1 MFQREI
7 KNSCFV
13 NKSKVVNSSFDKDS
27 EFIDITQDDN
37 SVINEKEEKKE
48 INAYNVSLGKKRKRK
63 KEKYNR
69 NIQKNKKKKII
80 KDNDNNNEDK
90 SDKSLLSNKNNIILN
105 NNNNDNKIEKEKL
118 LNLVKEEGFNTIFSL
133 ISNSNFDQNN
143 PIEKELEEIINR
155 IGLLRVTL
163 FLIQIKFSSSSEENK
178 ILKKRKEIE
187 NDIKNL
193 GEHLHKEKDGKIYRY
208 FKHYIRLRGYVFH
221 CFDRSCKSTGLYNLE
236 NMNFKILTPHTIPY
250 DQHIYISNKE
260 KYEQYKDILEDFKK
274 RDCTEAQVFKN
285 ANGDKLVKWY
295 NN

>member
-1 MFQREI
+1 MFQSEI
-7 KNSCFV
+7 KNSCLV
-13 NKSKVVNSSFDKDS
+13 NKPKVVNSSFDKDS
-27 EFIDITQDDN
+27 EFIDLTQDDN

-48 INAYNVSLGKKRKRK
+48 INSNNISLGKKRKRK
-63 KEKYNR
+63 KEKYYKN
-69 NIQKNKKKKII
+69 NLKNKKKKVSND
-80 KDNDNNNEDK
+80 KDNNNEDK
-90 SDKSLLSNKNNIILN
+90 SDKSILS
-105 NNNNDNKIEKEKL
+105 NNNNDNEIEKEKL

-163 FLIQIKFSSSSEENK
+163 FLIQIKFSSSSSEENK
-178 ILKKRKEIE
+178 ILKEKKEIE

-208 FKHYIRLRGYVFH
+208 FKHYIRIRGYVFH
-221 CFDRSCKSTGLYNLE
+221 CFDRNCKSTGLYNLE

-285 ANGDKLVKWY
+285 TNGDKLVKWY

>member
-27 EFIDITQDDN
+27 EFINLTQDDN

-178 ILKKRKEIE
+178 ILKEKKEIE

-208 FKHYIRLRGYVFH
+208 FKHYIRIRGYVFH
-221 CFDRSCKSTGLYNLE
+221 CFDRNCKSTGLYNLE

-285 ANGDKLVKWY
+285 TNGDKLVKWY

>member
-13 NKSKVVNSSFDKDS
+13 NKSKVVNCSFDKDI
-27 EFIDITQDDN
+27 EFIDLTQDDN

-133 ISNSNFDQNN
+133 ISNSN
-143 PIEKELEEIINR
+143 
-155 IGLLRVTL
+155 
-163 FLIQIKFSSSSEENK
+163 
-178 ILKKRKEIE
+178 
-187 NDIKNL
+187 
-193 GEHLHKEKDGKIYRY
+193 
-208 FKHYIRLRGYVFH
+208 
-221 CFDRSCKSTGLYNLE
+221 
-236 NMNFKILTPHTIPY
+236 
-250 DQHIYISNKE
+250 
-260 KYEQYKDILEDFKK
+260 
-274 RDCTEAQVFKN
+274 
-285 ANGDKLVKWY
+285 
-295 NN
+295 

>member
-27 EFIDITQDDN
+27 EFIDLTQDDN

-178 ILKKRKEIE
+178 ILKEKKEIE

-208 FKHYIRLRGYVFH
+208 FKHYIRLRGYVLH

-285 ANGDKLVKWY
+285 TNGDKLVKWY

>member
-1 MFQREI
+1 MFQSEI
-7 KNSCFV
+7 KNSCLV
-13 NKSKVVNSSFDKDS
+13 NKPKFINSSFNKDS
-27 EFIDITQDDN
+27 EFINLTRDDN

-48 INAYNVSLGKKRKRK
+48 INSNNISLGKKRKRK
-63 KEKYNR
+63 KEKYYKN
-69 NIQKNKKKKII
+69 NLKNKKKKVSND
-80 KDNDNNNEDK
+80 KDNNNEDK
-90 SDKSLLSNKNNIILN
+90 SDKSILS
-105 NNNNDNKIEKEKL
+105 NNNNDNEIEKEKL

-163 FLIQIKFSSSSEENK
+163 FLIQIKFSSSSSSEENK
-178 ILKKRKEIE
+178 ILKEKKEIE

-208 FKHYIRLRGYVFH
+208 FKHYIRIRGYVFH
-221 CFDRSCKSTGLYNLE
+221 CFDRNCKSTGLYNLE

-285 ANGDKLVKWY
+285 TNGDKLVKWY